1 MSEKKKSTSYEKLKR
16 VIYLHQKLRN
26 TNERSGLSGE
36 QLLEYLYGIDE
47 ISIDEKTLRDD
58 LKFLRDQLNAPLPKR
73 ANKHKGYYY
82 ETKDTYSLLEE
93 LDGKA
98 TSEIIEIVAVVRRY
112 FNNHPNEFAG
122 IEDVLLKLE
131 QGSSLISN
139 ESDEY
144 IAFEEVDLQGRE
156 HLLPLLQ
163 HIRNGNYL
171 TMEYKPYHDSLKNL
185 VVYPLMLKEYNN
197 RWYLIAWE
205 ESADYLSKIAL
216 DRIKSFK
223 ITSHQFIH
231 PPNPNIKQHFDQV
244 VGVTVFEEKTIETVV
259 LRSHSRVRA
268 QYLITKPL
276 HKSQKHIEISG
287 NQYEFRLQVIVNP
300 ELTTKILEYG
310 ADLEV
315 IEPLHLRKTIRDI
328 ASKMLSRYQEG

>member
-131 QGSSLISN
+131 QRSSLISN

-163 HIRNGNYL
+163 HIRGG
-171 TMEYKPYHDSLKNL
+171 D
-185 VVYPLMLKEYNN
+185 
-197 RWYLIAWE
+197 
-205 ESADYLSKIAL
+205 
-216 DRIKSFK
+216 
-223 ITSHQFIH
+223 
-231 PPNPNIKQHFDQV
+231 
-244 VGVTVFEEKTIETVV
+244 
-259 LRSHSRVRA
+259 
-268 QYLITKPL
+268 
-276 HKSQKHIEISG
+276 
-287 NQYEFRLQVIVNP
+287 
-300 ELTTKILEYG
+300 
-310 ADLEV
+310 
-315 IEPLHLRKTIRDI
+315 
-328 ASKMLSRYQEG
+328 